1 MFLNVFSWSNLCLL
15 LEVLPLLLCLFVLY
29 KFLYR
34 YQQER
39 IFTRLEKA
47 AGCSPPVPWRI
58 WDPVISLDFLWSI
71 YKGFVNRTVLQD
83 NHHRFLKMKANTLK
97 TYIMGH
103 FITTMEPQ
111 NVKAVLATH
120 FKDFELGEE
129 VCSIDAFSR
138 KFTRL
143 T

>member
-1 MFLNVFSWSNLCLL
+1 MFLNVFSWSNLWLL
-15 LEVLPLLLCLFVLY
+15 LKVLPLLLCLFILY

-47 AGCSPPVPWRI
+47 AGCSPPVQWRI
-58 WDPVISLDFLWSI
+58 WDPVISLDFLWFT
-71 YKGFVNRTVLQD
+71 YKGFVNRTVMED
-83 NHHRFLKMKANTLK
+83 THRRFIKMKANTLK

-103 FITTMEPQ
+103 FISTMEPQ

-129 VCSIDAFSR
+129 VCFIHVSSDKSI
-138 KFTRL
+138 RL